1 MDFGNIVKIIREA
14 GNLSQTALAELLSVS
29 FATINRWE
37 NGHAVPNRLTQTHL
51 YQACEERGIDL
62 FPHIL
67 ASLNSETGVLFHGS
81 KTGIDGNIQPISR
94 QHCDFGRGFYMGDNA
109 WQPLTLICAYP
120 ESVFYKMC
128 LDMDGLSVLDIPAG
142 IEWALAIAY
151 SRGKLESIKDTALY
165 QRYAKMLCEYDV
177 VCGNIAN
184 DRMFYVLDRF
194 FAGDITDRGLI
205 ECLSSLQLG
214 KQYAALTQKACS
226 GITILEKIP
235 VPEIVRLCM
244 QKTSDKNREQ
254 GIQNANEICR
264 QHRRDG
270 RFFDEILQ
278 TEVCTQGE
286 IV

>member
-14 GNLSQTALAELLSVS
+14 GDLSQAALAELIGVS

-37 NGHAVPNRLTQTHL
+37 NGHAVPNRLAQTHL
-51 YQACEERGIDL
+51 YRICGERGIDL
-62 FPHIL
+62 FPRIL
-67 ASLNSETGVLFHGS
+67 ASLNVQSGVLFHGS
-81 KTGIDGNIQPISR
+81 KAGIEGDIQPISR
-94 QHCDFGRGFYMGDNA
+94 RYCDFGRGFYMGDNA

-120 ESVFYKMC
+120 ESIFYTMR
-128 LDMDGLSVLDIPAG
+128 LDPDGLSVLDIPAG
-142 IEWALAIAY
+142 IEWAMVIAY
-151 SRGKLESIKDTALY
+151 SRGKLESIKGAPFY
-165 QRYAKMLCEYDV
+165 QKYAKMLSSYDI
-177 VCGNIAN
+177 VCGTIAN

-194 FAGDITDRGLI
+194 FAGDITDTGLI

-226 GITILEKIP
+226 QITILEKIP

-244 QKTSDKNREQ
+244 QERGLKNREM

-270 RFFDEILQ
+270 RFFDEIL
-278 TEVCTQGE
+278 GGL
-286 IV
+286 